1 MAISKEYQAMLEE
14 RLAAVATAPIRTK
27 SMFGGLGV
35 YSGELFFAV
44 ADDGKLYFK
53 VDDTN
58 RSDYEAAGMEPFNPM
73 NAPTPMSYWEV
84 PKAVFEDAKEL
95 GVWMEKAVSVAERA
109 KRPRK
114 K

>member
-1 MAISKEYQAMLEE
+1 MTREYRELIEE
-14 RLAAVATAPIRTK
+14 RLAAVAMAPIRTK
-27 SMFGGLGV
+27 SMFGGLGI
-35 YSGELFFAV
+35 YSGDLFFAV
-44 ADDGKLYFK
+44 ADDGCLYFK

-58 RSDYEAAGMEPFNPM
+58 RPDYEAAGMEPFNPM

-84 PKAVFEDAKEL
+84 PKSVFDDPKEL
-95 GVWMEKAVSVAERA
+95 GVWMEKAVGVAERA